1 MWTKLKF
8 DTRKINRDD
17 HFMEMTSRIFSLT
30 FVIIEQKNNLFDF
43 QGLDIK
49 EKAWMQVGQVPVDD
63 CKVEEKW
70 RMGPSC

>member
-1 MWTKLKF
+1 M
-8 DTRKINRDD
+8 
-17 HFMEMTSRIFSLT
+17 IF
-30 FVIIEQKNNLFDF
+30 EQKNNLFDF